1 MNKLTHLC
9 FDLDGTLINSFYNIY
24 FATNETLKRLGIKS
38 IIGEADF
45 RLTIGLHFND
55 IFNKLTIPVNDF
67 EEFISLY
74 KKIYFDFIDS
84 SKIYPAVIETLKL
97 LYTKNI
103 KISLLTTKAQDQ
115 TDKIIDHFELRK
127 YFTLI
132 MGRRDGIAYKPS
144 AEPLQIIC
152 KELNVFPSATIMVG
166 DTELDIRC
174 GKAAGTKTC
183 AVNYGYRTEELLLKE
198 EPDFLINSIEEIIP
212 LVS

>member
-1 MNKLTHLC
+1 MNKITHLC

-24 FATNETLKRLGIKS
+24 FATNETLKRLGIKAL
-38 IIGEADF
+38 INEADF
-45 RLTIGLHFND
+45 RLTIGLHFNE
-55 IFNKLTIPVNDF
+55 IFEKLNIPVNDF

-84 SKIYPAVIETLKL
+84 SKIYPAVIETLQSL
-97 LYTKNI
+97 NAKNI

-127 YFTLI
+127 YFALV
-132 MGRRDGIAYKPS
+132 MGRRDDIAHKPS

-174 GKAAGTKTC
+174 GKPAGTQTC
-183 AVNYGYRTEELLLKE
+183 AVNYGYRTKELLLKE

>member
-1 MNKLTHLC
+1 MNQITHLC
-9 FDLDGTLINSFYNIY
+9 FDLDGTLIDSFYNIY
-24 FATNETLKRLGIKS
+24 YATNETLKRLGIKS
-38 IIGEADF
+38 IIRETDF

-55 IFNKLTIPVNDF
+55 IFNKLNIPVNDF

-84 SKIYPAVIETLKL
+84 SKIYSAVIETLQF

-127 YFTLI
+127 YFLLV
-132 MGRRDGIAYKPS
+132 MGRRDGIAHKPS
-144 AEPLQIIC
+144 PEPLQMIC
-152 KELNVFPSATIMVG
+152 KELNVFPSSTIMVG

-174 GKAAGTKTC
+174 GKAAGAKTC
-183 AVNYGYRTEELLLKE
+183 AANYGYRTEEFLLKE

>member
-1 MNKLTHLC
+1 MNKITHLC

-38 IIGEADF
+38 IIGETDF
-45 RLTIGLHFND
+45 RSTIGLHFND
-55 IFNKLTIPVNDF
+55 IFNKLNIPVKDF

-84 SKIYPAVIETLKL
+84 SKIYPAAIETLQL
-97 LYTKNI
+97 LYSKNI

-127 YFTLI
+127 YFSLI
-132 MGRRDGIAYKPS
+132 MGRRESIAHKPS

-174 GKAAGTKTC
+174 GKAAGTQTC

>member
-1 MNKLTHLC
+1 MNKITHLC

-24 FATNETLKRLGIKS
+24 FATNETLKRLGIKAL
-38 IIGEADF
+38 INEADF
-45 RLTIGLHFND
+45 RLTIGLHFNE
-55 IFNKLTIPVNDF
+55 IFEKLNIPVNDF

-84 SKIYPAVIETLKL
+84 SKIYPAVIETLQL

-127 YFTLI
+127 YFSLV
-132 MGRRDGIAYKPS
+132 MGRRDGIAHKPS

-152 KELNVFPSATIMVG
+152 KELNVFPSATIMAG

-174 GKAAGTKTC
+174 GKAAGTQTC

-198 EPDFLINSIEEIIP
+198 EPDFLINSIEEIIL

>member
-1 MNKLTHLC
+1 MSKITHLC

-24 FATNETLKRLGIKS
+24 FAANETLKRLGIKS
-38 IIGEADF
+38 IIGETDF

-55 IFNKLTIPVNDF
+55 IFNKLNIPVNDF

-84 SKIYPAVIETLKL
+84 SKIYPAVIETLQL

-132 MGRRDGIAYKPS
+132 MGRRDGIAHKPS

-152 KELNVFPSATIMVG
+152 KELNVFPSVTLMTG

-174 GKAAGTKTC
+174 GKAAGAKTC
-183 AVNYGYRTEELLLKE
+183 AVNYGYRTKDLLLKE
-198 EPDFLINSIEEIIP
+198 GPDFLINSIEEIIP

>member
-1 MNKLTHLC
+1 MNKITHLC

-24 FATNETLKRLGIKS
+24 FATNETLKRLGIKAL
-38 IIGEADF
+38 INEADF
-45 RLTIGLHFND
+45 RLTIGLHFNE
-55 IFNKLTIPVNDF
+55 IFEKLNIPVNDF

-84 SKIYPAVIETLKL
+84 SKIYPAVIETLQL

-127 YFTLI
+127 YFSLV
-132 MGRRDGIAYKPS
+132 MGRRDGIAHKPS

-152 KELNVFPSATIMVG
+152 KELNVFPSATIMAG

-174 GKAAGTKTC
+174 GKAAGTQTC

>member
-1 MNKLTHLC
+1 MNKITHLC

-24 FATNETLKRLGIKS
+24 FATNETLKNLGIKAL
-38 IIGEADF
+38 INEADF
-45 RLTIGLHFND
+45 RLIIGLHFNE
-55 IFNKLTIPVNDF
+55 IFEKLNIPVNDF

-84 SKIYPAVIETLKL
+84 SKIYPAVIETLQL

-127 YFTLI
+127 YFSLV
-132 MGRRDGIAYKPS
+132 MGRRDGIAHKPS

-174 GKAAGTKTC
+174 GKAAGTQTC
-183 AVNYGYRTEELLLKE
+183 AVNYGYRTKELLLKE